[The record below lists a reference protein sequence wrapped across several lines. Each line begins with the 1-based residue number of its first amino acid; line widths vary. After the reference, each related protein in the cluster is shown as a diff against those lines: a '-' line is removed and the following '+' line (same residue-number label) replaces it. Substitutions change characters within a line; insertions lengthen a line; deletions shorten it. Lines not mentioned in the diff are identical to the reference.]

1 MNNKKAKIKWML
13 ISLLVMALAIAADQ
27 FTKHLTLLHLKDKTP
42 VSLIDGVLELHFYP
56 NTGIAWSM
64 LEGQLFFIV
73 FMGIVFLSVMLFFV
87 LRLPEQKKFHILYIL
102 SGLLAG
108 GALGNMI
115 DRIRL
120 GYVVD
125 FIYFSLINFPV
136 FNVADCCIVISIAW
150 ACILF
155 LFIYKE
161 EDLTFLSFK
170 QKKYREVK

>member
-1 MNNKKAKIKWML
+1 MNNKKAKTKWML
-13 ISLLVMALAIAADQ
+13 ISLLVMVLAIAADQ
-27 FTKHLTLLHLKDKTP
+27 FTKHLTLLYLKDKTP

-125 FIYFSLINFPV
+125 FIYFSLIDFPV
-136 FNVADCCIVISIAW
+136 FNLADVYVVVSGILL
-150 ACILF
+150 ILF
-155 LFIYKE
+155 VCTKYRDDDFS
-161 EDLTFLSFK
+161 FLSIK
-170 QKKYREVK
+170 

>member
-1 MNNKKAKIKWML
+1 MNNQKSKRKWML
-13 ISLLVMALAIAADQ
+13 IFLVVALLTIAADQ
-27 FTKHLTLLHLKDKTP
+27 FTKHLTLLYLKDQAP
-42 VSLIDGVLELHFYP
+42 FSIIDGVLELHFFA

-64 LEGQLFFIV
+64 LEGQLLFII
-73 FMGIVFLSVMLFFV
+73 FMGIVFLSVMLIFV
-87 LRLPEQKKFHILYIL
+87 CKLPDKKKFHILYVL
-102 SGLLAG
+102 CGLLAG
-108 GALGNMI
+108 GALGNMT

-136 FNVADCCIVISIAW
+136 FNVADCCIVISIIW

-161 EDLTFLSFK
+161 DDLSFLNFK
-170 QKKYREVK
+170 QKKFREIK

>member
-1 MNNKKAKIKWML
+1 ML
-13 ISLLVMALAIAADQ
+13 ISLLVMVLSIATDQ
-27 FTKHLTLLHLKDKTP
+27 FTKHLTLLHLKDKAP

-64 LEGQLFFIV
+64 LEGQLIFIV